1 MWDKRNKE
9 PIEIKKY
16 MAELLRE
23 KLLDNENPNE
33 YKKGISYVT
42 LDRLDFYAEYA
53 TKVLL
58 DKIYFYDH
66 FHPELL
72 IKKGVFSDFN
82 SSNVNEFYI
91 PIDIN
96 ITIDGNNYIDNLNL
110 DILNKE
116 LTPENLAEIIVKE
129 QKLNNS
135 FIIPISFQIR
145 RGIHFYIYDLFKNL
159 ANNYEKYIGEEK
171 YLMEE
176 KQIKITRHSDEFK
189 KNVPTFLFDA
199 RLSKLLGK
207 KRSLDLNEKEDN
219 SFLPSFLKNK
229 KKEKNIIIDCQESKI
244 SKFNK
249 KNDKKKTKKV
259 NLIEHDK
266 QSTTVEEY
274 EEKEAI

>member
-1 MWDKRNKE
+1 
-9 PIEIKKY
+9 

-96 ITIDGNNYIDNLNL
+96 ITIDGNNYKYGKNL
-110 DILNKE
+110 DIFFEYNK
-116 LTPENLAEIIVKE
+116 
-129 QKLNNS
+129 
-135 FIIPISFQIR
+135 R
-145 RGIHFYIYDLFKNL
+145 RFYGICN
-159 ANNYEKYIGEEK
+159 
-171 YLMEE
+171 
-176 KQIKITRHSDEFK
+176 
-189 KNVPTFLFDA
+189 
-199 RLSKLLGK
+199 
-207 KRSLDLNEKEDN
+207 
-219 SFLPSFLKNK
+219 
-229 KKEKNIIIDCQESKI
+229 
-244 SKFNK
+244 
-249 KNDKKKTKKV
+249 
-259 NLIEHDK
+259 
-266 QSTTVEEY
+266 
-274 EEKEAI
+274 